1 VVIAIYYYFILKIY
15 IFIHLIGVAF
25 EIKESDDRQCL
36 SAYRRYLSI
45 AHSLD
50 IGKRDKM
57 RGNKRYSIFSVYLL
71 FLLFA

>member
-1 VVIAIYYYFILKIY
+1 MWLLLFIIILCLKY
-15 IFIHLIGVAF
+15 TFLGVAF